1 MIKVAIVEDNDTV
14 RHTLSELIDATPGF
28 GCVGACATAK
38 EAMAEI
44 PRLKPE
50 VVLMDIHLPGESGIA
65 CTERLKARLPDLQV
79 IILTVY
85 KDTELI
91 FKALKA
97 GASGY
102 LLKRAQTDE
111 VLRAITEVRSGG
123 APMTGEIARL
133 VVQSFRASPADDGLH
148 DQGLSPRESEILSLL
163 AEGITNKEIG
173 GRLGISAE
181 TVRTHL
187 GRIYEKLHVQGRTG
201 AVTRYLKAGGHA

>member
-91 FKALKA
+91 RVFVN
-97 GASGY
+97 
-102 LLKRAQTDE
+102 R
-111 VLRAITEVRSGG
+111 
-123 APMTGEIARL
+123 
-133 VVQSFRASPADDGLH
+133 
-148 DQGLSPRESEILSLL
+148 
-163 AEGITNKEIG
+163 
-173 GRLGISAE
+173 
-181 TVRTHL
+181 
-187 GRIYEKLHVQGRTG
+187 
-201 AVTRYLKAGGHA
+201 